1 METIE
6 IPVGA
11 YRFAALVAGPGD
23 GRLVLLLHGFPQ
35 SSREW
40 RHQLVTLAE
49 AGYRAV
55 APDQRGYSPKARP
68 LGVEHYA
75 TEHLVAD
82 ALAIVDE
89 MGGHMVDVVGH
100 DWGAWVA
107 WQLAARY
114 PERLRTLT
122 AVSLPH
128 PAAFFEAILN
138 GKGDQAVRS
147 AYIGFFR
154 QEGIA
159 ETTLLANDG
168 DGLRKA
174 LVSTGLPEKDAD
186 FYVGLMRQPGALTA
200 ALSWYRAISPEE
212 AQGIGPITTPTLYV
226 WSDQDAAL
234 GREAAEAT
242 ASHVEGPYRFEVI
255 EGVSHWIPE
264 VAADELDRL
273 LLEHLSSNGLH

>member
-1 METIE
+1 M
-6 IPVGA
+6 PVGD
-11 YRFAALVAGPGD
+11 YTFSALAAGPED
-23 GRLVLLLHGFPQ
+23 GRLVVLLHGFPQ
-35 SSREW
+35 SSHQW
-40 RHQLVTLAE
+40 RHQLVALAE

-55 APDQRGYSPKARP
+55 APDQRGYSPGARP
-68 LGVEHYA
+68 EGAEHYG
-75 TEHLVAD
+75 TDHLMAD
-82 ALAIVDE
+82 VLAVVDE
-89 MGGHMVDVVGH
+89 MGGHQFDVVGH

-107 WQLAARY
+107 WHLAARY

-128 PAAFFEAILN
+128 PIAFVDAALN

-174 LVSTGLPEKDAD
+174 LLATGLPEKETD
-186 FYVGLMRQPGALTA
+186 FYVALMRRPGVLTA
-200 ALSWYRAISPEE
+200 ALSWYRAVSPEDAE
-212 AQGIGPITTPTLYV
+212 GIGPITTPTLYV

-234 GREAAEAT
+234 GRDAAEAT
-242 ASHVEGPYRFEVI
+242 AAHVKGPYRFEVM

-264 VAADELDRL
+264 VAAEELDRL
-273 LLEHLSSNGLH
+273 LLEHLSSWD

>member
-11 YRFAALVAGPGD
+11 YRFSARVAGPED

-35 SSREW
+35 SSLAW
-40 RHQLVTLAE
+40 RRQLATLAE

-68 LGVEHYA
+68 EGVEHYA
-75 TEHLVAD
+75 TDHLVAD

-89 MGGHMVDVVGH
+89 MGGHKVDVVGH

-107 WQLAARY
+107 WQMAARY

-122 AVSLPH
+122 AVSVPH
-128 PAAFFEAILN
+128 PVAFLEAILS
-138 GKGDQAVRS
+138 GKGDQAARS
-147 AYIGFFR
+147 AYIAFFR

-159 ETTLLANDG
+159 EKTLLLNDG
-168 DGLRKA
+168 DGLRKMLA
-174 LVSTGLPEKDAD
+174 ATGLPEEQAD
-186 FYVGLMRQPGALTA
+186 VYVGLMREPGALTA
-200 ALSWYRAISPEE
+200 ALSWYRAVGPADTEGM
-212 AQGIGPITTPTLYV
+212 APITTPTMYV
-226 WSDQDAAL
+226 WSDRDVAL
-234 GREAAEAT
+234 GRQAAEAT
-242 ASHVEGPYRFEVI
+242 AAHVEGPYRFEVI

-264 VAADELDRL
+264 VAADQLGRL
-273 LLEHLSSNGLH
+273 LLEHLSSWK

>member
-1 METIE
+1 LETIE

-11 YRFAALVAGPGD
+11 YRFTAQVAGPED

-35 SSREW
+35 TSREW
-40 RHQLVTLAE
+40 RRQLATLAA
-49 AGYRAV
+49 AGYRVV

-68 LGVEHYA
+68 EGVEHYG
-75 TEHLVAD
+75 TDHLVAD

-107 WQLAARY
+107 WNLAARY

-128 PAAFFEAILN
+128 PAALFDAILH
-138 GKGDQAVRS
+138 GKGDQAMRS
-147 AYIGFFR
+147 SYIALFQ

-159 ETTLLANDG
+159 EKTLLVNDG
-168 DGLRKA
+168 DGLRKMLMA
-174 LVSTGLPEKDAD
+174 TGLPEKESD
-186 FYVGLMRQPGALTA
+186 FYVGLMREPGALTA
-200 ALSWYRAISPEE
+200 ALSWYRAVSPEE
-212 AQGIGPITTPTLYV
+212 AQGIGPITTPTMYV
-226 WSDQDAAL
+226 WSDKDVAL

-273 LLEHLSSNGLH
+273 LLEHLSSWG